1 MGPHDCPIFGHHDTT
16 GGVSISTTT
25 TNTSIGDTTCTL
37 LAAERAHLRDAPG
50 FDMIDPLLAS

>member
-16 GGVSISTTT
+16 GGVSIRTTT

-37 LAAERAHLRDAPG
+37 AAERAHLRDAAG